1 MKGTHKHY
9 KWEVLAL
16 LWMAYLLNQADRQVF
31 NTVLPQIQE
40 TLNLG
45 DTEVGWIATIFNF
58 CYALMVPFGGMA
70 GDRLSRKWVVTIAIL
85 FWSVATMFTG
95 LATGVIVLI
104 LLRSVATGGGEA
116 FFGPANYSLLGQYHT
131 DTRARAMSIH
141 QTSYYVGVILA
152 GWLAGYIA
160 EKLGWQ
166 YSFIIFGAAGVVWG
180 IVMAIRLKDKKE
192 NASSQVAAPAL
203 DGPKP
208 GIFDGFKVVFTT
220 PTALILTL
228 GFSGFIFVITGY
240 MTWVPTFLQREFGLS
255 VTDAGLH
262 SMLWTYIAAF
272 VGVLIA
278 GTLSD
283 KIAHLDR
290 KIRMVIQAV
299 GLILGASFLFFV
311 NADASIWIVYACF
324 AGWGF
329 FRAFFDANIYTVLY
343 DVTPSRLH
351 ASCSSA
357 LITTGFA
364 VGALAPVVLGAIV
377 EVPKM
382 ETAPSNVELVADEN
396 SNCSLSWKDNAE
408 KETGYNLYMWEAA
421 EETYGEPFATVE
433 ANETTYA
440 LDNSVMDKD
449 YVFAVQATGEKAVNN
464 SYIITS
470 DNKQITPKD
479 AAKADWKKAFIL
491 LGIIWIVCG
500 LMMLW
505 ASRKFY
511 QKDYDKINK

>member
-31 NTVLPQIQE
+31 NTVLPAIRDS
-40 TLNLG
+40 LGIG
-45 DTEVGWIATIFNF
+45 DTEVGLIATIFNL
-58 CYALMVPFGGMA
+58 CYAFMVPFGGMA

-95 LATGVIVLI
+95 LATGVVMLI

-160 EKLGWQ
+160 DKLGWE
-166 YSFIIFGAAGVVWG
+166 YSFIIFGAAGIIWG
-180 IVMAIRLKDKKE
+180 IIMAIRLKDKKE
-192 NASSQVAAPAL
+192 IAGQAGNDEEANGNDEEANGNDEEANGNDVVVGHSRHDRES
-203 DGPKP
+203 KP
-208 GIFDGFKVVFTT
+208 GIFDGFKTVFTT
-220 PTALILTL
+220 PTALVLTI

-240 MTWVPTFLQREFGLS
+240 MTWVPAFLQEEFGQS
-255 VTDAGLH
+255 QAAAGFN
-262 SMLWTYIAAF
+262 SMFWTYIAAF
-272 VGVLIA
+272 AGVLLA

-283 KIAHLDR
+283 KIAVRDR
-290 KIRMVIQAV
+290 KVRMVIQGI
-299 GLILGASFLFFV
+299 GLILGAAFLFFV
-311 NADASIWIVYACF
+311 NSGMTLWLIYLCF

-343 DVTPSRLH
+343 DVTPSHLH

-364 VGALAPVVLGAIV
+364 VGALAPVILGAMK
-377 EVPKM
+377 ESM
-382 ETAPSNVELVADEN
+382 G
-396 SNCSLSWKDNAE
+396 SLS
-408 KETGYNLYMWEAA
+408 
-421 EETYGEPFATVE
+421 ATFPI
-433 ANETTYA
+433 
-440 LDNSVMDKD
+440 LG
-449 YVFAVQATGEKAVNN
+449 AVWVVCG
-464 SYIITS
+464 
-470 DNKQITPKD
+470 
-479 AAKADWKKAFIL
+479 IL
-491 LGIIWIVCG
+491 LLFV
-500 LMMLW
+500 
-505 ASRKFY
+505 SRSHY
-511 QKDYDKINK
+511 QKDYDKINN

>member
-31 NTVLPQIQE
+31 NTVLPAIRDS
-40 TLNLG
+40 LGIG
-45 DTEVGWIATIFNF
+45 DTEVGLIATIFNL
-58 CYALMVPFGGMA
+58 CYAFMVPFGGMA

-95 LATGVIVLI
+95 LATGVVMLI

-160 EKLGWQ
+160 DKLGWE
-166 YSFIIFGAAGVVWG
+166 YSFIIFGAAGIIWG
-180 IVMAIRLKDKKE
+180 IIMAIRLKDKKE
-192 NASSQVAAPAL
+192 IAGQAGNDEEANGNDEEANGNDVVVGHSRHDRES
-203 DGPKP
+203 KP
-208 GIFDGFKVVFTT
+208 GIFDGFKTVFTT
-220 PTALILTL
+220 PTALVLTI

-240 MTWVPTFLQREFGLS
+240 MTWVPAFLQEEFGQS
-255 VTDAGLH
+255 QAAAGFN
-262 SMLWTYIAAF
+262 SMFWTYIAAF
-272 VGVLIA
+272 AGVLLA

-283 KIAHLDR
+283 KIAVRDR
-290 KIRMVIQAV
+290 KVRMVIQGI
-299 GLILGASFLFFV
+299 GLILGAAFLFFV
-311 NADASIWIVYACF
+311 NSGMTLWLIYLCF

-343 DVTPSRLH
+343 DVTPSHLH

-364 VGALAPVVLGAIV
+364 VGALAPVILGAMK
-377 EVPKM
+377 ESM
-382 ETAPSNVELVADEN
+382 G
-396 SNCSLSWKDNAE
+396 SLS
-408 KETGYNLYMWEAA
+408 
-421 EETYGEPFATVE
+421 ATFPI
-433 ANETTYA
+433 
-440 LDNSVMDKD
+440 LG
-449 YVFAVQATGEKAVNN
+449 AVWVVCG
-464 SYIITS
+464 
-470 DNKQITPKD
+470 
-479 AAKADWKKAFIL
+479 IL
-491 LGIIWIVCG
+491 LLFV
-500 LMMLW
+500 
-505 ASRKFY
+505 SRSHY
-511 QKDYDKINK
+511 QKDYDKINN